1 MISRAIGKVVSISNT
16 ANELTRV
23 TVEVAGKDYPAINF
37 NTITGKINLGDEV
50 LLNTTAV
57 NLKLGTGG
65 SHFVMAN
72 LTSPNTEQQSESK
85 KPGHIMKIRYT
96 PNQIRVLSVEEQD
109 SPFHQIM
116 TNCTSLGGT
125 PVICCSLHSMLP
137 PATAAVKA
145 YNKSYKVIYVMT
157 DAASLPLG
165 LSKMVQALK
174 REQLL
179 DGTIS
184 VGHAFGGD
192 LEAVNIYSGLL
203 AAKAVLDAD
212 IIVAGMGPG
221 IVGTGTPFGFSGIEQ
236 ANLIHAVHSLKGI
249 PVAIPRLSFSDGRAR
264 HIGLSHHSR
273 TVFGKATLVSTNIA
287 MPLIEKAKHN
297 LIIRQMQEA
306 EIDLKHK
313 IILEEGEPGLE
324 ILKQRDIKV
333 TTMGRSIEEEPE
345 FFLAAS
351 CSGRIA
357 AKILTKE
364 QLKYWEEQ
372 DR

>member
-1 MISRAIGKVVSISNT
+1 MISRAKGKVVSISDT

-37 NTITGKINLGDEV
+37 NTITGNVNLGDEV

-72 LTSPNTEQQSESK
+72 LTSPSGEKLPE
-85 KPGHIMKIRYT
+85 PELGHIMKIRYT
-96 PNQIRVLSVEEQD
+96 PNQIRVLSAEEQD
-109 SPFHQIM
+109 SPFHQLM
-116 TNCTSLGGT
+116 TNCISLQGT
-125 PVICCSLHSMLP
+125 PVVCCSLHSMLP
-137 PATAAVKA
+137 PAAAAVKA
-145 YNKSYKVIYVMT
+145 YNKRYRVVYVMT
-157 DAASLPLG
+157 DGAALPLG
-165 LSKMVQALK
+165 LSKMVQALR
-174 REQLL
+174 REKLL
-179 DGTIS
+179 EGTVS

-203 AAKAVLDAD
+203 AAKAVLNAD

-236 ANLIHAVHSLKGI
+236 ASLIHAVHSLEGI
-249 PVAIPRLSFSDGRAR
+249 PVAVPRLSFADARAR

-273 TVFGKATLVSTNIA
+273 TVFGKAALVSANIG
-287 MPLIEKAKHN
+287 MPLIGREKHN
-297 LIIRQMQEA
+297 VIIRQMQEA
-306 EIDLKHK
+306 GIDSKHK
-313 IILEEGEPGLE
+313 IVLEEGEPGLE
-324 ILKQRDIKV
+324 MLKQCGIKV
-333 TTMGRSIEEEPE
+333 TTMGRSPYEEPE

-357 AKILTKE
+357 AKIHTGEK
-364 QLKYWEEQ
+364 LKYWEEK